1 MSSNFNVPMLNKVMI
16 VANVA
21 NDPKISLT
29 NGNKIKVANFRI
41 VCVRK
46 FRLKSGNLKEET
58 SYVNVTAWMKL
69 AEICENN
76 LQRGDKVYIEGSIQS
91 KQISN
96 SQYSVVGILA
106 ERIQILSQK
115 KIIVDRD
122 QDIEVEDVSSDND
135 GEEFDENGS

>member
-1 MSSNFNVPMLNKVMI
+1 M
-16 VANVA
+16 
-21 NDPKISLT
+21 T